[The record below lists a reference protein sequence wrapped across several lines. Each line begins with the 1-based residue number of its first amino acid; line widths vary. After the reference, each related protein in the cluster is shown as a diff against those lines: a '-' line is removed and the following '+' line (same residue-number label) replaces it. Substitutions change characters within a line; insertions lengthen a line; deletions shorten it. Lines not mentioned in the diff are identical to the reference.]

1 MSQIPQQPSTE
12 LQVFQA
18 KAATYDH
25 AILEMENHLSVEGG
39 TIILG
44 VKSGSDIGIDPDTFD
59 ILSRSLAQV
68 NENLR
73 SGKLHPSQVELHS
86 AFGAAAPSAVARITA
101 GGDCPG
107 TDSFNTYWWGYKIRM
122 NQCLVGEIVGI
133 MQTDASVLAIEAA
146 IAGIIAV
153 AIPPVALAAGIAAVA
168 AGLWGVGQG
177 VIQYYDSQCG
187 NQGLAFNFLWV
198 SPIPWCTCS

>member
-1 MSQIPQQPSTE
+1 MPAGSSQE
-12 LQVFQA
+12 LQDVQA
-18 KAATYDH
+18 EAARYEH
-25 AILEMENHLSVEGG
+25 AILEMENHLSVANG
-39 TIILG
+39 TITLDVTNG
-44 VKSGSDIGIDPDTFD
+44 PDIGIDPDTFD

-73 SGKLHPSQVELHS
+73 SGKIHPSQVELHS
-86 AFGAAAPSAVARITA
+86 TFGPAAQAAVPRLTPA
-101 GGDCPG
+101 GDCPG
-107 TDSFNTYWWGYKIRM
+107 VDSFNTYWWGYKIRM
-122 NQCLVGEIVGI
+122 NQCLVGEVVGI
-133 MQTDASVLAIEAA
+133 MQTDASVLAIESA

-153 AIPPVALAAGIAAVA
+153 AIPPVAIAAGIAAVA
-168 AGLWGVGQG
+168 AGLWGIGQG

>member
-1 MSQIPQQPSTE
+1 
-12 LQVFQA
+12 
-18 KAATYDH
+18 
-25 AILEMENHLSVEGG
+25 MENHLSVAGE
-39 TIILG
+39 TITLNVTNG
-44 VKSGSDIGIDPDTFD
+44 ADIGVDPDTFD

-73 SGKLHPSQVELHS
+73 TGKLHPSQVELHS
-86 AFGAAAPSAVARITA
+86 AFGTAAHAEAVRMTA
-101 GGDCPG
+101 GGNCPG
-107 TDSFNTYWWGYKIRM
+107 VDAFNTYWWGYKIQM
-122 NQCLVGEIVGI
+122 NQCLIGEIVGI

-153 AIPPVALAAGIAAVA
+153 AIPPVAIAAGVAAIAAA
-168 AGLWGVGQG
+168 LWGVGQG
-177 VIQYYDSQCG
+177 VIQYYDAQCG